1 MVYINHTQLRGP
13 AKITRISHDKLSGTT
28 LGYPAGSSAGSSVT
42 SLCSP
47 SVAASSAGSSEILVG
62 LGISA
67 TTSGLK
73 IDDHQ
78 LPITPRP
85 SRGHCV
91 GGNVPACLQN
101 QLDKPLPPL
110 PLRASARD
118 HGLAKHY
125 PLPPRPQGR
134 KHWSLPNKPEAHDL
148 AALDHAFA
156 RKGLRS
162 NPLHRL
168 RVHRPRH
175 DLPTAVNTEHTE
187 PTPDRLTSRRW
198 LVRGRTLTRAFQHF
212 RLPRLPRLP
221 QKPSHAIRQ
230 SIRPVGEASTQ
241 PPLCHTLS
249 RTTGPNGPPIHA
261 HSGAATRMKRILSIL
276 LENRASLC
284 MPDMPEADRERYA
297 GNFIEQAQRLVLDY
311 LQPTLWTPGGESH
324 ARGSLS
330 TAYAGSSGPIV
341 PVPRPRHSIYELDV
355 RTRVLSHPC
364 ASSALNVP
372 VPVMRRILQ
381 QVDCLEDL
389 FSLARVNRAAYK
401 AFKAHELPLI
411 QGTLWKVSPPAWEL
425 RQVCEIPIRY
435 TKEDSDG
442 SPLAASLYLRHYARD
457 LDTLV
462 RIKLLI
468 WYYCRAV
475 LREEM
480 MTALCEPDS
489 EQGAAVDDAIWRV
502 WTFCHLFGSRKDREW
517 DLAGQIQW
525 LRGKTCGA
533 VLPLVCC
540 TSPDPSDFNTVL
552 FTPPEGFARG
562 NQGPLSEDQL
572 CDMIEVWTA
581 MASLLDFL
589 RVQTSHA
596 RRYGVFSETGITPGD
611 KQQEESMLSRFPL
624 LSIIRPLTHLTWDT
638 LTYLLYRR
646 LARLYSYS
654 WAGRGLGAGAIW
666 AQVRS

>member
-28 LGYPAGSSAGSSVT
+28 LGYPGGSSAGSSVA

-62 LGISA
+62 LGIS
-67 TTSGLK
+67 TTTPGLK
-73 IDDHQ
+73 VED
-78 LPITPRP
+78 RP
-85 SRGHCV
+85 SRGYCV
-91 GGNVPACLQN
+91 GGNDPARLQN

-118 HGLAKHY
+118 HGLVKHY

-168 RVHRPRH
+168 RVHRPRR
-175 DLPTAVNTEHTE
+175 DLPTVANIEHTE

-198 LVRGRTLTRAFQHF
+198 LVRGRTLTRIFQQF
-212 RLPRLPRLP
+212 RRPRLP
-221 QKPSHAIRQ
+221 QNPSHGVRQ
-230 SIRPVGEASTQ
+230 STDPGGEASTQ

-297 GNFIEQAQRLVLDY
+297 SNFIEQAQRLLLDH
-311 LQPTLWTPGGESH
+311 LQPTLPTPGSGSH
-324 ARGSLS
+324 TQGSLS
-330 TAYAGSSGPIV
+330 TAGPGFAGPIV

-355 RTRVLSHPC
+355 RPQVLSNPC
-364 ASSALNVP
+364 ASSVWNVP
-372 VPVMRRILQ
+372 VPVMLQILQ

-389 FSLARVNRAAYK
+389 FSLALVNRAAYK

-435 TKEDSDG
+435 AKEDSDG

-475 LREEM
+475 VREGM
-480 MTALCEPDS
+480 MKALCDPDS

-517 DLAGQIQW
+517 DLAGQIRW
-525 LRGKTCGA
+525 LRGKTCGTG
-533 VLPLVCC
+533 LPLVSC

-596 RRYGVFSETGITPGD
+596 RRYGVFNETGVTPGD
-611 KQQEESMLSRFPL
+611 KQQEEFMLSRFPL
-624 LSIIRPLTHLTWDT
+624 LSFIRSLTYLTLGT
-638 LTYLLYRR
+638 SIYLLYRR
-646 LARLYSYS
+646 LARLYPYS
-654 WAGRGLGAGAIW
+654 WSGRGPGAGAIW
-666 AQVRS
+666 AQNTSQISAIRWKSA